1 VESKE
6 APNPSQPPH
15 CGTPTLPPP
24 TNATQSAAVID
35 NEVSPQRD
43 LRRPRPSCRRARG
56 SRNRKHPATP
66 PHPTRTHTRYAV
78 GSPARHS
85 ICSARFPV
93 AGAALLAWETLPA
106 LYPTV
111 EHPPLTSVVRFGVR
125 FAHRSSARIAWL
137 INLCWHPFARSVAA
151 AAPATGFMSL
161 RGSLRFPR
169 SRCCTPSLARYGR
182 FRAWGREI
190 QPAY

>member
-6 APNPSQPPH
+6 APH
-15 CGTPTLPPP
+15 YTPTPH
-24 TNATQSAAVID
+24 
-35 NEVSPQRD
+35 ED
-43 LRRPRPSCRRARG
+43 LRSL
-56 SRNRKHPATP
+56 
-66 PHPTRTHTRYAV
+66 AV

-111 EHPPLTSVVRFGVR
+111 ERPPLTSVVRFGVR
-125 FAHRSSARIAWL
+125 FAHRSSARIASL

-151 AAPATGFMSL
+151 AAPATGLMRSGVRFASPYRDVAPPAL
-161 RGSLRFPR
+161 PDTAVSERGHL
-169 SRCCTPSLARYGR
+169 
-182 FRAWGREI
+182 FR
-190 QPAY
+190 